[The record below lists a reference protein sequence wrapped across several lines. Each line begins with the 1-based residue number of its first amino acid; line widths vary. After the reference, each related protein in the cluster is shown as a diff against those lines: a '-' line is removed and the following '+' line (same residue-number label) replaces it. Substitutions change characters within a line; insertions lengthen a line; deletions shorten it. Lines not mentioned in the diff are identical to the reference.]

1 MGVTAKFTKS
11 HPGVVVIGVALCALG
26 ASVLVGPS
34 GTSAQAALVPGTV
47 HVGRATINDL
57 INDVGESG
65 LAMCSFPPE
74 VIADNMYTAVPP
86 DDYQDSGGCGSYLD
100 VTGPKGKQVRVLIVD
115 RCFECESNHLDMSP
129 ESFRAISEQDSA
141 VQQLSYTPVLDPVLP
156 GPIAIKVQN
165 GATDHWVGF
174 LVMNHGNPLTSVE
187 YLNADGAWQGLTR
200 SNYNYW
206 QKEDGAGPGPFTLR
220 LTDATGRQVV
230 VDGIEL
236 TPDVVQTT
244 DVWMYEG
251 GTPAPTASPDTSPSP
266 VPTTEG
272 PPALCAAEIRM
283 DGSWPDGYQA
293 LLTVRNDSDAPVQPW
308 TVSWTVPTGATV
320 TGWNGT
326 LTQEGALVTVVA
338 PEWSPGLAPGESV
351 GIGHAVV
358 GVPYPA
364 PTTVE
369 LNGAVCAEGLG

>member
-1 MGVTAKFTKS
+1 
-11 HPGVVVIGVALCALG
+11 
-26 ASVLVGPS
+26 
-34 GTSAQAALVPGTV
+34 
-47 HVGRATINDL
+47 
-57 INDVGESG
+57 
-65 LAMCSFPPE
+65 
-74 VIADNMYTAVPP
+74 
-86 DDYQDSGGCGSYLD
+86 
-100 VTGPKGKQVRVLIVD
+100 
-115 RCFECESNHLDMSP
+115 
-129 ESFRAISEQDSA
+129 
-141 VQQLSYTPVLDPVLP
+141 VLP

-187 YLNADGAWQGLTR
+187 YLNADDAWQGLTR

-230 VDGIEL
+230 VDRIEL
-236 TPDVVQTT
+236 TPDVIQKT

-251 GTPAPTASPDTSPSP
+251 GTPAPTASPHTSPSP
-266 VPTTEG
+266 VTTTEG

-308 TVSWTVPTGATV
+308 TVSWTVPTGAAV

-326 LTQEGALVTVVA
+326 LTQEGTLVTVVA

-358 GVPYPA
+358 GVPFPA